1 MKILQALVLGLVL
14 AVSGPV
20 YAQNAGG
27 PSDNN
32 RLQTLIDELK
42 GLIAKGE
49 KDRLAD
55 PWYLRDLRNTIARY
69 DWPWSVNLLS
79 DEFSSKGPKPDAP
92 WKVVTGEFLID
103 WRHGM
108 RSVVK
113 PTLKVQ
119 PKPQAQPRQPAK
131 EDATSQLL
139 GGFLKQALG
148 VKEEEPQRKEPV
160 APETE
165 IVEAKVIAPV
175 RITNSFAIEMEITS
189 RPLDGTAKG
198 GLEWG
203 LYQGPTAIAGYWL
216 AYSPDAA
223 PGSPSLELIRRSSRG
238 GSATLE
244 YYDKPLDLADNAAHK
259 LMWTRDAAGLMKIK
273 VDGRQFIAV
282 TDRSF
287 RDPFSGVAIVN
298 KGGDYAVRR
307 IKIDGTK

>member
-1 MKILQALVLGLVL
+1 MKILQALVMGFVL

-20 YAQNAGG
+20 YAQKGDS
-27 PSDNN
+27 PDDNN

-42 GLIAKGE
+42 GLIEKGE

-55 PWYLRDLRNTIARY
+55 PWYLRDLRDTIGRY
-69 DWPWSVNLLS
+69 DWPWRANLLS
-79 DEFSSKGPKPDAP
+79 DDFSGRGPMPDAP

-103 WRHGM
+103 WRYGM

-113 PTLKVQ
+113 PTPKVQ
-119 PKPQAQPRQPAK
+119 PKPQAQPRQPGK
-131 EDATSQLL
+131 EDAARQLL
-139 GGFLKQALG
+139 GGILKQALG
-148 VKEEEPQRKEPV
+148 IKEEEPQRKEPV
-160 APETE
+160 APEAE

-175 RITNSFAIEMEITS
+175 RITNSFATEMEITS

-203 LYQGPTAIAGYWL
+203 LYQGPKAVAGYWL
-216 AYSPDAA
+216 AYLPDAA

-238 GSATLE
+238 RSATLE
-244 YYDKPLDLADNAAHK
+244 LYDKPLDLVDNAAHK
-259 LMWTRDAAGLMKIK
+259 LIWTRDEAGIMKIK
-273 VDGRQFIAV
+273 VDGRQFIVV